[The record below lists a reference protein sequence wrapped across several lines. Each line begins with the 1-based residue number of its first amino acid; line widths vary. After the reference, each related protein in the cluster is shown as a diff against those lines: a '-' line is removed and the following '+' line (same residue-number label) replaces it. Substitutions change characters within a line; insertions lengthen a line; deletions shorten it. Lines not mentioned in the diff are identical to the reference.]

1 MSDIALQE
9 LNNANEELKKVTKL
23 SNEKLQKAAS
33 DSRQKILDFNE
44 SSLKKLKESNEVLK
58 NTTEEAKDK
67 IQASKDLIEKQD
79 QEKMEGEAKAKA
91 IIEKINSMCENKDS
105 KVEAIDTKLKELDD
119 DLKKHVVNYESIDK
133 KVEEFKKSVK
143 DQEEEIDTTL
153 KDELKDTKT
162 EDEVDKI
169 EEKLDSMEIYA
180 DNKDLKEDLKDAIKL
195 KRDKL
200 EDQAIIEEIKGLID
214 KEAENNE
221 KYKTEE
227 ATRGDETKL
236 MSEWDKLAIE
246 KIVEADFG
254 PRPNKSSE
262 EPLSMIEEVIKELK
276 KMDDYINGEIVKL
289 GVLDY
294 DLSPIGVKIVREYIE
309 EQKPNKILNNATKE
323 EKKKKSVIEKNNE
336 HNIDMINL
344 LLGGILTQDFKDL
357 INSKK
362 KEDIKRLS
370 NEITEYLDQ
379 VIEFVKVID
388 DDKIGEGVVSVL
400 EKIEQRKSSF
410 GLSKEIILN
419 IQQNLRKLGSK
430 TQQILTAHRTAE
442 YILKNLTEEKAKEF
456 FESLTNL
463 LKGKDMKK
471 RKNLLNG
478 LQNPNYLRLSRAVA
492 STFSSQ
498 KHILLKDDAGEKFE
512 IFEEVATGSIWTT
525 KPKRIIHTLFLLDFC
540 FKDGKIKKDK
550 GNLDFKSS
558 KLSAILEKVQKGL
571 DEDKMEKE
579 IDIENIELDE
589 RLFEKIQ
596 KWHIKKYAEIAA
608 KRRKL
613 PNNNEINIE
622 WVHHT
627 EIHSIIFTM
636 NNERNTNAVG
646 TENWNEN
653 SQKLLKKLKDED
665 ILEAFSGNISSGNKL
680 KNWMKKREEN
690 KTEKKYIQIE
700 SNTNY
705 FKILNEVMEEY
716 FVKDEETGKWKLQ
729 GQSLDQY
736 KAIIKYLENPKYIIK
751 DGNNKISEI
760 VKCCAVLKKL
770 STKYKKEYE
779 SVLQKFLE
787 NVSSDGVLE
796 EPERFEYEF
805 KDNDIKQKKE
815 GEEDKFEEFDVIENN
830 QENLLSWEKDKWT
843 IDPGYKGKLTR
854 EIEIEDPR
862 SLIEDQMKE
871 IKEQLTLKA
880 NYLNSIIDKYKNKKN
895 PEKGYTKSNESN
907 QGNKLPLPRVQV
919 YKINNFI
926 KEFKTSKDID
936 TIAPKVVHT
945 EREGGLSSH
954 RKLASNLKKL
964 NIRKKKDYSSFNE
977 IPTDYS
983 IVGVKNEV
991 SEKLYEKLEKIKDNK
1006 KFGKS
1011 RRKNKFGQSGDDVD
1025 IKKTRAE
1032 ASDELIDIINEEL
1045 GENLIGKLFKPT
1057 IDEQRVKEL
1066 IQAIPNERLQVK
1078 MKKKLDKKMKNT
1090 QPASLE
1096 DLNRKINKDTKELT
1110 NNTNKIYDKVKN
1122 LVDRINKKDKRIIQL
1137 KNEIERERSIG
1148 ITKLTNN
1155 KETFELNRK
1164 RIEKDLNRRNAELE
1178 NIKID
1183 QEKKTLRLF
1192 RIFNNAQ
1199 ISDKNKLAECL
1210 KALNEAKVNN
1220 VKEIDNL
1227 RESIRKDYD
1236 RKLANHFRSIK
1247 LKHDQELQLERNK
1260 LAAAEKKAEEKI
1272 KAQVAKALQ
1281 TKKEYENV
1289 LRNQQ
1294 RKYTKLTEQAEKQC
1308 SERNNKIDEVC
1319 KQKVVELKTDYKNF
1333 EKRVGRIFD
1342 KQKQDNERKIKK
1354 IEEEAGKEVQ
1364 KGSEESKSKVNA
1376 YREEIKRLKGIA
1388 NELSNRQKE
1397 ALGKGIERR
1406 ESKIKY
1412 LEELA
1417 VKNKEISSQK
1427 LTMTQKQLRDDFK
1440 NTKDEMRKKLQSG
1453 IELNRQKSLL
1463 ETQANTMKIQKDAN
1477 NQVEQIKDNLE
1488 NEVDKIEENAQE
1500 RINKAEAETDKI
1512 KEEAKKELDKKLAD
1526 LQSREDSLLKQF
1538 NEELNKAKNES
1549 QGEANEF
1556 KKLEVQLREKLEKE
1570 KDIIK
1575 KQKEELYQKKVD
1587 TELEIVEEKNKLKQE
1602 LRDAQDKV
1610 TTRGIEQS
1618 EKLLQQDFDNKVL
1631 DLNEKFDYEKKTEE
1645 EIEEGK
1651 RKLEEEQKEKEE
1663 LKNKFEEKEELFKK
1677 EQEEKE
1683 ELLKKEKEEKE
1694 ELFKK
1699 EKELLKKQQEEK
1711 YKLFKK
1717 EQEESNTVKLEQ
1729 VDKVPK
1735 QNIIDNLK
1743 ERMKKFTK
1751 GFNLFKTEI
1760 KDGKTVT
1767 FKTWVTTN
1775 KIPEET
1781 AFNFEMFHRA
1791 RIAGLVK
1798 QAKSSVDSTLEFNDP
1813 KEIVKS
1819 WIMFN
1824 MKKAGKIVDKNS
1836 KKAGKFV
1843 KKNSKK
1849 IAAVAAVTGAVV
1861 AGTKAVKRRRKT
1873 SPKRKKR
1880 STSRRRKTS
1889 PKRKT
1894 SPRRK
1899 TSPKRKKR
1907 GTSPKRKRKTSP
1919 RRRKKKTTTQAAKL
1933 LKDVRKILKA

>member
-1 MSDIALQE
+1 MSDTDKNLKE
-9 LNNANEELKKVTKL
+9 LKNSNEELKKL
-23 SNEKLQKAAS
+23 SNKKLQKAVS
-33 DSRQKILDFNE
+33 DSIQKILDFNE

-58 NTTEEAKDK
+58 NTTEEAKNK

-91 IIEKINSMCENKDS
+91 IIKKIEFMCRNKDS
-105 KVEAIDTKLKELDD
+105 KVKAIDTKLKELDG
-119 DLKKHVVNYESIDK
+119 DLIQHVDYGSIK
-133 KVEEFKKSVK
+133 TIVEKFKSDVK
-143 DQEEEIDTTL
+143 DQKKEIDTTL
-153 KDELKDTKT
+153 KDELEKTKT
-162 EDEVDKI
+162 EDAINGI
-169 EEKLDSMEIYA
+169 EEKLDSMEIYG
-180 DNKDLKEDLKDAIKL
+180 DNKELKEDLEDAIKL
-195 KRDKL
+195 KRDGL

-214 KEAENNE
+214 KEAEAENNDE
-221 KYKTEE
+221 YKT
-227 ATRGDETKL
+227 TMIPRGEGENKVEKS
-236 MSEWDKLAIE
+236 MSEWDKDAIE
-246 KIVEADFG
+246 KIVEADFD
-254 PRPNKSSE
+254 
-262 EPLSMIEEVIKELK
+262 SMIKEVVKEMEQ
-276 KMDDYINGEIVKL
+276 MDQYIEGSEKVKL
-289 GVLDY
+289 GILDY
-294 DLSPIGVKIVREYIE
+294 DLSPKGVKVVRDYIE
-309 EQKPNKILNNATKE
+309 KQEIDKILNNATKE
-323 EKKKKSVIEKNNE
+323 EKKKKSVIEKNKE
-336 HNIDMINL
+336 HNIDMVNL
-344 LLGGILTQDFKDL
+344 LFGGILTQDFVDL
-357 INSKK
+357 INSDP
-362 KEDIKRLS
+362 KENPEELLKDIKKYL
-370 NEITEYLDQ
+370 EKVVEY
-379 VIEFVKVID
+379 VKAID
-388 DDKIGEGVVSVL
+388 DDKIGKGVVEVFD
-400 EKIEQRKSSF
+400 EIKKRESSF
-410 GLSKEIILN
+410 GLKPEVVLGINKLVKDLGAKSEKVLRVHRAAQYIVSRLTQENAKDYFERLN
-419 IQQNLRKLGSK
+419 G
-430 TQQILTAHRTAE
+430 
-442 YILKNLTEEKAKEF
+442 
-456 FESLTNL
+456 L
-463 LKGKDMKK
+463 LKGKNNKERISILYKLTDGYWKK
-471 RKNLLNG
+471 LDALTGQKN
-478 LQNPNYLRLSRAVA
+478 
-492 STFSSQ
+492 
-498 KHILLKDDAGEKFE
+498 ILLSQNKGATFE
-512 IFEEVATGSIWTT
+512 FYEGGRASGFWES
-525 KPKRIIHTLFLLDFC
+525 KPLRIVNTLLLLDFC
-540 FKDGKIKKDK
+540 FEDDVTKGPKDGIKE
-550 GNLDFKSS
+550 G
-558 KLSAILEKVQKGL
+558 
-571 DEDKMEKE
+571 KE
-579 IDIENIELDE
+579 LTS
-589 RLFEKIQ
+589 
-596 KWHIKKYAEIAA
+596 
-608 KRRKL
+608 
-613 PNNNEINIE
+613 NE
-622 WVHHT
+622 
-627 EIHSIIFTM
+627 EIHIIKGDVVLTFADKKKSAEKTLHD
-636 NNERNTNAVG
+636 
-646 TENWNEN
+646 
-653 SQKLLKKLKDED
+653 KLKKLNEKKFDFKTKK
-665 ILEAFSGNISSGNKL
+665 AKKL
-680 KNWMKKREEN
+680 KQKDREAIDKELDRIRN
-690 KTEKKYIQIE
+690 IKEEIRKLNSEQKFNTYINDLNIDDIELGEKWYKSDNSIDKNYESMSIDVNYLQILYE
-700 SNTNY
+700 IMGRY
-705 FKILNEVMEEY
+705 FKKEKV
-716 FVKDEETGKWKLQ
+716 DGEETGEWKWKFQ
-729 GQSLDQY
+729 PKY
-736 KAIIKYLENPKYIIK
+736 EEKYEAIMEYFKNPKYTIK
-751 DGNNKISEI
+751 SGANVPEV
-760 VKCCAVLKKL
+760 VKCYAILNKL
-770 STKYKKEYE
+770 STAKNTKKDYVKVKDLFVQNVNNEKVLKDAQTIEYE
-779 SVLQKFLE
+779 IEEETV
-787 NVSSDGVLE
+787 SDGKVA
-796 EPERFEYEF
+796 
-805 KDNDIKQKKE
+805 KKQVITIQQKIKNNTLDTKL
-815 GEEDKFEEFDVIENN
+815 FDVIRNN
-830 QENLLSWEKDKWT
+830 QENLLSWDIEQKKWT
-843 IDPGYKGKLTR
+843 TVPKYDGKLTGK
-854 EIEIEDPR
+854 IEIKDTQSIITGEMEKVDN
-862 SLIEDQMKE
+862 
-871 IKEQLTLKA
+871 QLKQKA
-880 NYLNSIIDKYKNKKN
+880 KFLNSIISNYKKKDEYKKGLEKSIEANKDIKV
-895 PEKGYTKSNESN
+895 PFD
-907 QGNKLPLPRVQV
+907 RAQV
-919 YKINNFI
+919 LRMKNFI
-926 KEFKTSKDID
+926 GPTSTSDETDIIEKRVD
-936 TIAPKVVHT
+936 HVKKAL
-945 EREGGLSSH
+945 RSH
-954 RKLASNLKKL
+954 ETLANNLRKL

-977 IPTDYS
+977 IPETYDP
-983 IVGVKNEV
+983 IDVKNEV
-991 SEKLYEKLEKIKDNK
+991 SDNLYKKLAKIKKSVSK
-1006 KFGKS
+1006 KEKSNFGKK
-1011 RRKNKFGQSGDDVD
+1011 RRKNKFGSSSQPQSGEEN
-1025 IKKTRAE
+1025 IGKLSEE
-1032 ASDELIDIINEEL
+1032 ASDELIDIINEEI
-1045 GENLIGKLFKPT
+1045 GDNLAGKLFKPK
-1057 IDEQRVKEL
+1057 IDEQRVKNF
-1066 IQAIPNERLQVK
+1066 ISAIPNERLQVK
-1078 MKKKLDKKMKNT
+1078 MKKKLDNKLKIT

-1096 DLNRKINKDTKELT
+1096 DFNRKINKDTKELT
-1110 NNTNKIYDKVKN
+1110 KNTNKIYDKVKN

-1164 RIEKDLNRRNAELE
+1164 RIEKDLNRRNTELE

-1192 RIFNNAQ
+1192 RIFNNAK

-1247 LKHDQELQLERNK
+1247 LKHEQELQRERNK
-1260 LAAAEKKAEEKI
+1260 LAAAKKEGENKI
-1272 KAQVAKALQ
+1272 NAQVAKALQ
-1281 TKKEYENV
+1281 TQKEYKNV
-1289 LRNQQ
+1289 IRQQ
-1294 RKYTKLTEQAEKQC
+1294 ERKYTKLLEEAKKKCT
-1308 SERNNKIDEVC
+1308 ERNNKIDEIC
-1319 KQKVVELKTDYKNF
+1319 NQKTVKLQTDYKNF

-1342 KQKQDNERKIKK
+1342 KQRQENERKIKK
-1354 IEEEAGKEVQ
+1354 IEEEAEKEVK
-1364 KGSEESKSKVNA
+1364 KGSEESKSKVTRYQA
-1376 YREEIKRLKGIA
+1376 EIDRLKKIA
-1388 NELSNRQKE
+1388 NELNTRQKE

-1463 ETQANTMKIQKDAN
+1463 ETQAKGLELQKNAN
-1477 NQVEQIKDNLE
+1477 EQVAKIKDNLE

-1556 KKLEVQLREKLEKE
+1556 KKLEVQLREQLEKE

-1651 RKLEEEQKEKEE
+1651 RKLEEEQKEKEL
-1663 LKNKFEEKEELFKK
+1663 LKKEQEEKEELFKK

-1683 ELLKKEKEEKE
+1683 ELFKKEQEEKE

-1775 KIPEET
+1775 KIPTET
-1781 AFNFEMFHRA
+1781 AFNFERIHRK

-1798 QAKSSVDSTLEFNDP
+1798 QAESSVDSTPEFNDP

-1824 MKKAGKIVDKNS
+1824 MKKAGKFVDKNS

-1880 STSRRRKTS
+1880 STSKRRKTS

-1894 SPRRK
+1894 SPRRRKTSPRRRK